1 MKFRCVPGYKL
12 WKHSQLHSPFNQR
25 RLPQFFSFAYL
36 VALLDWH
43 HFENVVL
50 ARVLMEVLE
59 STSDFANSYEAMGQD
74 VVLRR

>member
-1 MKFRCVPGYKL
+1 M
-12 WKHSQLHSPFNQR
+12 
-25 RLPQFFSFAYL
+25 
-36 VALLDWH
+36 ALLDWH